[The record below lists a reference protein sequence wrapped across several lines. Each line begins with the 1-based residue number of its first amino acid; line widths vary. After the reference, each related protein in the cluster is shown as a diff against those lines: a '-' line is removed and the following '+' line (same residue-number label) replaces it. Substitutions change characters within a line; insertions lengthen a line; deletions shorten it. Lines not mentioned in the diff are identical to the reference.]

1 MQINQLYRYS
11 SKKFFLL
18 FVPVLVIQIIDA
30 VVGNLSDILKDFT
43 VSPIGISSFVIM
55 AIIAIIGQY
64 LLVGMAKN
72 KSSQQ
77 IVKKIHFDTYRKSE
91 TIIQH
96 SVVILMTIVLF
107 QILFYSEYS
116 VFLIKI
122 AVFTSF
128 GFAVYSMA
136 SLTGWFLKWFKIKKN
151 FILLLFSM
159 ASLFIVFHLLSMIV
173 LTITILDEKTYVINS
188 KSDVIFDPNL
198 PGTLITLSNSLHTY
212 FGIIAFILFW
222 SATVVLL
229 RHNIYRIGKTK
240 FWILMSTP
248 IVAFSGYYLVFFQ
261 SIAGTPSILEDPIN
275 GIVIPVLI
283 IIFTGIIAIIII
295 GISFSFI
302 AKPLKNNTMI
312 RDFLTITSY
321 GFILFFATT
330 LTSIGGA
337 GFPPYGLINLILVGP
352 FSFLI
357 VNSLYR
363 SAIAVSEDVELR
375 RFIKNTAN
383 RELDLL
389 DDMGTAQMYQQ
400 LEDNI
405 MEASKSNA
413 FKLSQQTGIEPS
425 LTDEE
430 IKYYL
435 KQVVMERQISR

>member
-1 MQINQLYRYS
+1 M
-11 SKKFFLL
+11 
-18 FVPVLVIQIIDA
+18 VIQIIDA
-30 VVGNLSDILKDFT
+30 VVGNLSDILRDFT
-43 VSPIGISSFVIM
+43 ISPVGISSFVTM

-77 IVKKIHFDTYRKSE
+77 IVKTIHFDTYRKSE

-96 SVVILMTIVLF
+96 SVVILMTIILF

-116 VFLIKI
+116 IFLIKI

-128 GFAVYSMA
+128 GFAIYSMG
-136 SLTGWFLKWFKIKKN
+136 SLTGWFLMWFKIKKN

-159 ASLFIVFHLLSMIV
+159 ASLFIVFHLLSMVV
-173 LTITILDEKTYVINS
+173 LTVTILDEKTSVINS
-188 KSDVIFDPNL
+188 GSEVIFDPNL

-212 FGIIAFILFW
+212 FGVFAFILFW

-283 IIFTGIIAIIII
+283 IICTGIIAIVII

-302 AKPLKNNTMI
+302 AKPLKNNTVI
-312 RDFLTITSY
+312 KDFLTITSY
-321 GFILFFATT
+321 GFILFFVTT

-389 DDMGTAQMYQQ
+389 GDMGTAQMYQQ
-400 LEDNI
+400 LENNV

>member
-1 MQINQLYRYS
+1 
-11 SKKFFLL
+11 
-18 FVPVLVIQIIDA
+18 
-30 VVGNLSDILKDFT
+30 
-43 VSPIGISSFVIM
+43 
-55 AIIAIIGQY
+55 
-64 LLVGMAKN
+64 
-72 KSSQQ
+72 
-77 IVKKIHFDTYRKSE
+77 
-91 TIIQH
+91 
-96 SVVILMTIVLF
+96 
-107 QILFYSEYS
+107 
-116 VFLIKI
+116 
-122 AVFTSF
+122 
-128 GFAVYSMA
+128 
-136 SLTGWFLKWFKIKKN
+136 
-151 FILLLFSM
+151 M
-159 ASLFIVFHLLSMIV
+159 ASLFIVFHLLSMVV
-173 LTITILDEKTYVINS
+173 LTVTILDEKTSVINS
-188 KSDVIFDPNL
+188 GSEVIFDPNL

-212 FGIIAFILFW
+212 FGVFAFILFW

-283 IIFTGIIAIIII
+283 IICTGIIAIVII

-302 AKPLKNNTMI
+302 AKPLKNNTVI
-312 RDFLTITSY
+312 KDFLTITSY
-321 GFILFFATT
+321 GFILFFVTT

-389 DDMGTAQMYQQ
+389 GDMGTAQMYQQ
-400 LEDNI
+400 LENNV